1 MNQSQRKFF
10 IKRIEELAAEKLRE
24 LENSRAKECAALVSI
39 RDRACAYMK
48 KYPEKASKDLY
59 AIAKEQLED
68 SKSHYPEVKLYGEDD
83 TPLFFQRIRKE
94 FSQEQIAIYETYEK
108 KFDKVRAE
116 KKKVINRAYFEELP
130 AEFLRLLEKFEAFK
144 V

>member
-10 IKRIEELAAEKLRE
+10 IKRIEELAAEKIRE
-24 LENSRAKECAALVSI
+24 LENSRDKECAALVSI
-39 RDRACAYMK
+39 KDRMRTYMK

-59 AIAKEQLED
+59 SVAKELLESD
-68 SKSHYPEVKLYGEDD
+68 RTYPEIYLYGDNCIPGFLEKIRKD
-83 TPLFFQRIRKE
+83 FQRETANID
-94 FSQEQIAIYETYEK
+94 AAYEE

-116 KKKVINRAYFEELP
+116 KEKVIDRAYFEELP
-130 AEFLRLLEKFEAFK
+130 AEFLKLLEKFEAFK